1 MPSIRRIS
9 VHVDEPDP
17 GHFYWVL
24 MEEGDEASQWREFES
39 ADTPYEMWID
49 ALNAGISALIGYAAD
64 ERIGPRSAGEHEDSS
79 PVAGPQFLS

>member
-24 MEEGDEASQWREFES
+24 MEEGDDASQWRELEA
-39 ADTPYEMWID
+39 ADTPCEMWID
-49 ALNAGISALIGYAAD
+49 ALTAGTSALIGYAAD
-64 ERIGPRSAGEHEDSS
+64 ERIGPRSSGEDEDGS
-79 PVAGPQFLS
+79 PVADRQFLS